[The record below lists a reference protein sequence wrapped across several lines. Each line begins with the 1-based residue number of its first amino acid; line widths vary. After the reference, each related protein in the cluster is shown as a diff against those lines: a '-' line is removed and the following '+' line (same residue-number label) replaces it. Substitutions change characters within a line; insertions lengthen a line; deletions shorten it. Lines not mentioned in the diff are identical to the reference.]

1 MNKKSPQISKKGT
14 KTLGHTVGLHHQSQI
29 LAPTRA
35 STAELWCVIFFGHVL
50 ARRKALCPWLG
61 VGLRVNWEGTM
72 LLLIL
77 SNAKFIGHHLQG
89 GGAWAVAR
97 PKKGF

>member
-1 MNKKSPQISKKGT
+1 MNKEKMTKKGT
-14 KTLGHTVGLHHQSQI
+14 KTAGDTVGLHQSQI

-77 SNAKFIGHHLQG
+77 SNAKFIGRHLQG